1 MTKITIA
8 LVSLLAVSFATSAL
22 ASDGSMLT
30 KERDAYWQ
38 TQNASP
44 ATEAY
49 AFAAAPINASGITA
63 TELREFNRVPVA
75 EVSSH

>member
-38 TQNASP
+38 TQNVSP
-44 ATEAY
+44 AAEAY

-63 TELREFNRVPVA
+63 AELRQFNRVPVA